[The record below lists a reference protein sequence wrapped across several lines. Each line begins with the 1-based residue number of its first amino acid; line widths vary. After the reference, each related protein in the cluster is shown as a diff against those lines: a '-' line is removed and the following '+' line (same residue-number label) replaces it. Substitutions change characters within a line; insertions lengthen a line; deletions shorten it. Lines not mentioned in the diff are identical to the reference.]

1 MMKVPFVDLRGQY
14 ETISDEVFR
23 ELKEVCETSQ
33 FVVGPKVHAFE
44 EAFASSSGALHCV
57 GLNSGTSALHVAM
70 RCLDVGPGDEV
81 ITVPMTFIATVWGI
95 LYCGATPVFV
105 DVHPTTR
112 TLDAGLLEA
121 AITSHTR
128 AILPVHL
135 YGQAADL
142 GPIQEIAGR
151 HGIPVVEDAAQA
163 HGALYRGQTVGAIGR
178 MGCFSFYPGKNL
190 GAYGEAGALV
200 TNDPAVAARARRLR
214 DHGQADRYYHD
225 EVGYNYRMEAFQAA
239 VLRVKLRHLPHWTMQ
254 RQRIASLYRERLLPL
269 AGAGH
274 LDIPEEPIWSKGVY
288 HLYVVLVDD
297 RDRVRHELDQ
307 AGIGTGLHYPV
318 PLHLQK
324 ALAYLGRGKGDF
336 PVAEAIAAR
345 CLSLPI
351 FPEMREEQVDVVV
364 QALVRALRI

>member
-1 MMKVPFVDLRGQY
+1 MKVPFVDLRGQY
-14 ETISDEVFR
+14 DTISDEVLR

-33 FVVGPKVHAFE
+33 FVVGPKVRAFE
-44 EAFASSSGALHCV
+44 EAFGASVGALHCV
-57 GLNSGTSALHVAM
+57 GLNSGTSALHLAM

-95 LYCGATPVFV
+95 LYCGATPVLV

-112 TLDAGLLEA
+112 TLDPERLEA
-121 AITSHTR
+121 AITSRTR

-135 YGQAADL
+135 YGQPADL
-142 GPIQEIAGR
+142 DPIRAIAGR
-151 HGIPVVEDAAQA
+151 HGIAVVEDAAQA
-163 HGALYRGQTVGAIGR
+163 HGARYRGQTVGAIGQ

-214 DHGQADRYYHD
+214 DHGQSDRYYHD
-225 EVGYNYRMEAFQAA
+225 EVGYNYRMEAFQGA
-239 VLRVKLRHLPHWTMQ
+239 VLSVKLRHLPHWTAQ
-254 RQRIASLYRERLLPL
+254 RQRLASLYRQRLRPL
-269 AGAGH
+269 AEAGH
-274 LDIPEEPIWSKGVY
+274 VGIPEEASWSKGVY

-297 RDRVRHELDQ
+297 RDRVRDELER
-307 AGIGTGLHYPV
+307 AGIATGLHYPV

-324 ALAYLGRGKGDF
+324 ALAYLGKSKGDF
-336 PVAEAIAAR
+336 PIAEAIATR

-351 FPEMREEQVDVVV
+351 FPEMREEHVDVVV
-364 QALVRALRI
+364 DALVKALRI